1 MGTQNVVER
10 ILSDARNEARSI
22 MEEAE
27 NKAAKTLADASL
39 RAEKLRGQAERDVAK
54 KRESILE
61 KRAAD
66 ARLDSAKHL
75 LKEKRKVMDAIYD
88 EALSRL
94 LELSKEESLRL
105 VSNLLESYAEE
116 GDEVYFANNFRYV
129 ADAQVLPVIAEKKLV
144 LASETLVM
152 DGGIRLKGKVA
163 DKDLSFGAL
172 LAADREQ
179 YQAELAKRI
188 FK

>member
-39 RAEKLRGQAERDVAK
+39 RAEKLRGQAERDVAT

-105 VSNLLESYAEE
+105 VASLLEAYAEE
-116 GDEVYFANNFRYV
+116 GDEIYFAKNFRYENEV
-129 ADAQVLPVIAEKKLV
+129 EILPIVLEKKLCIS
-144 LASETLVM
+144 SEKLLI
-152 DGGIRLKGKVA
+152 DGGFVLKGKIC
-163 DKDLSFGAL
+163 DKDLSFKAL
-172 LAADREQ
+172 LAADKDE
-179 YQAELAKRI
+179 YQAELARKI